1 MTPTPSG
8 PPDAPFLG
16 GEALILTPQH
26 AEAIVRVVESA
37 PHVRRRYQFFVWTQS
52 QLQAL
57 LPHQILSCGAYQ
69 RQKRDLEFEVFHS
82 VVLPADL
89 LDCLTHMQG
98 PLLRALAAAWVE
110 GRGQPLLMEPARLG
124 GASLDGAV
132 ALLRHSGIEALIV
145 HGVSRPQRPV
155 EIESFFVFASTGRL
169 PPSPTAALLE
179 LMLPHLH
186 ATWQRVAAV
195 EREMSP
201 SANTVVAKTR
211 RLASAGDGTR
221 GVTER
226 ERQIL
231 LWVREGKSNQQ
242 IAEVLGISPLTVK
255 NHVQKILRK
264 LGASNRAQAVA
275 EALQL
280 GVLES

>member
-1 MTPTPSG
+1 MTAALNG
-8 PPDAPFLG
+8 PPESQFMG

-69 RQKRDLEFEVFHS
+69 RQQRDLVFEVFHS
-82 VVLPADL
+82 VVLPAEL
-89 LDCLTHMQG
+89 LECLSHMQG
-98 PLLRALAAAWVE
+98 PLMRALAAAWVE
-110 GRGQPLLMEPARLG
+110 GRGQPLLLEPERLI
-124 GASLDGAV
+124 GASLESAV
-132 ALLRHSGIEALIV
+132 ALLQHCGIEALIV

-195 EREMSP
+195 EREMAPAST
-201 SANTVVAKTR
+201 AVVAKAR
-211 RLASAGDGTR
+211 RPASAGEATR

-231 LWVREGKSNQQ
+231 LWVREGKSNHQ

-275 EALQL
+275 EALSL
-280 GVLES
+280 GVLQS

>member
-1 MTPTPSG
+1 MTAALSG
-8 PPDAPFLG
+8 PPDSPFIG

-69 RQKRDLEFEVFHS
+69 RQQRDLVFEVFHS
-82 VVLPADL
+82 VVLPAEL
-89 LDCLTHMQG
+89 LECLSHMQG
-98 PLLRALAAAWVE
+98 PLMRALAAAWVE
-110 GRGQPLLMEPARLG
+110 GRGQPLLLEPERLG
-124 GASLDGAV
+124 GAGLESAV
-132 ALLRHSGIEALIV
+132 ALLQQCGIEALIV

-195 EREMSP
+195 EREMAPASP
-201 SANTVVAKTR
+201 SVVAKAR
-211 RLASAGDGTR
+211 RPASAGEATR

-231 LWVREGKSNQQ
+231 LWVREGKSNHQ

-275 EALQL
+275 EALSL
-280 GVLES
+280 GVLQS

>member
-1 MTPTPSG
+1 MNAAFDG
-8 PPDAPFLG
+8 PPVPPFSG

-69 RQKRDLEFEVFHS
+69 RQHRDLVFEVFHN
-82 VVLPADL
+82 VVLPPEL
-89 LDCLTHMQG
+89 LDCLTLMQG
-98 PLLRALAAAWVE
+98 PLLRALSAAWVE
-110 GRGQPLLMEPARLG
+110 GRGHPLLLEPARLA
-124 GASLDGAV
+124 GAGLGSAV
-132 ALLRHSGIEALIV
+132 ALLQTNGIEALIV
-145 HGVSRPQRPV
+145 HGVSRPQRPG

-195 EREMSP
+195 EREMAP
-201 SANTVVAKTR
+201 GSAAAVAKAR
-211 RLASAGDGTR
+211 RPVGDGEGAH

-231 LWVREGKSNQQ
+231 LWMREGKSNQQ

-275 EALQL
+275 EALSL
-280 GVLES
+280 GLLES

>member
-1 MTPTPSG
+1 MTAVANA
-8 PPDAPFLG
+8 PPEPLFMG
-16 GEALILTPQH
+16 SEALILTPQQ

-69 RQKRDLEFEVFHS
+69 RQQRDLVFEVFHS
-82 VVLPADL
+82 VVLPAEL
-89 LDCLTHMQG
+89 LDCLTRMQG

-110 GRGQPLLMEPARLG
+110 GRGLPLLLEPARLVG
-124 GASLDGAV
+124 PGIEGAV
-132 ALLRHSGIEALIV
+132 ALLQHSGIEALIV

-201 SANTVVAKTR
+201 GTATVVARSR
-211 RLASAGDGTR
+211 RVSGAGEATR

-231 LWVREGKSNQQ
+231 LWVREGKSNHQ